1 MRPIYQTHLEG
12 QLRASHYIAGVG
24 DFISKLSD
32 TEYTLLGEFWANQE
46 DGDHLNFL
54 P

>member
-1 MRPIYQTHLEG
+1 MRPIYQTYLES
-12 QLRASHYIAGVG
+12 QLRASDYIAGVSN
-24 DFISKLSD
+24 FISKLSD
-32 TEYTLLGEFWANQE
+32 TEYTLLGEFWENQE